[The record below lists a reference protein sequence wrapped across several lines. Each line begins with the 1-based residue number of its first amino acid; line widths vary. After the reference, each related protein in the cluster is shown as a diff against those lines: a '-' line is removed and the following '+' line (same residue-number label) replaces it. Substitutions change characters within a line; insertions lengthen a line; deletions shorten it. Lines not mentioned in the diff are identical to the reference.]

1 MNDQPQTHTQ
11 PLAEIDPQ
19 MLAEI
24 NRKLDE
30 VGRVTEDLSRQL
42 ESLHDLREDLV
53 PIAHEGLMIAY
64 RKLNALE
71 QDGVIDFLRESSA
84 VFQTIA
90 SSFSRED
97 VKALGDN
104 VVHILETVRNLTQPE
119 VLDLADK
126 ASKALREVPAE
137 PMGRIGLLRSLRDPE
152 VRRGLTMFLG
162 VLRELGSEGNES
174 EHAGPTRAA
183 QRAAQSEAQDNDSE
197 ETN

>member
-1 MNDQPQTHTQ
+1 VELMMSDRVLTTTQ
-11 PLAEIDPQ
+11 PPAEFDPQ
-19 MLAEI
+19 LLAEI

-30 VGRVTEDLSRQL
+30 VSRVTEDLSRQL

-64 RKLNALE
+64 RKLSALE
-71 QDGVIDFLRESSA
+71 QEGVIDFLRESSA

-90 SSFSRED
+90 TSFSRQD

-126 ASKALREVPAE
+126 TSRALREAPSA
-137 PMGRIGLLRSLRDPE
+137 PLGRIGLMRSLRDPE

-162 VLRELGSEGNES
+162 VLRELGSEAGNDI
-174 EHAGPTRAA
+174 
-183 QRAAQSEAQDNDSE
+183 Q
-197 ETN
+197 ETE

>member
-1 MNDQPQTHTQ
+1 MMNEQPQNHEQ
-11 PLAEIDPQ
+11 QLATIDP
-19 MLAEI
+19 LVLDEI
-24 NRKLDE
+24 SRKLDE

-90 SSFSRED
+90 TSFSRQD

-119 VLDLADK
+119 VLELADK
-126 ASKALREVPAE
+126 TSKALREVPAE
-137 PMGRIGLLRSLRDPE
+137 PMGRIGMLRSLRDPE
-152 VRRGLTMFLG
+152 VRRGMTMFLG
-162 VLRELGSEGNES
+162 VLRELGSEEG
-174 EHAGPTRAA
+174 AG
-183 QRAAQSEAQDNDSE
+183 SDNDLQ

>member
-1 MNDQPQTHTQ
+1 VELTMNDQVQTHKQ
-11 PLAEIDPQ
+11 PLVEIEPQ
-19 MLAEI
+19 ILAEI

-30 VGRVTEDLSRQL
+30 VARVTEDLSRQL

-71 QDGVIDFLRESSA
+71 QEGVIDFLRESSA
-84 VFQTIA
+84 VFRTIA
-90 SSFSRED
+90 TTFSRQD

-119 VLDLADK
+119 VLELADK
-126 ASKALREVPAE
+126 TSKALRDVPAE
-137 PMGRIGLLRSLRDPE
+137 PLGRIGLMRSLRDPE

-162 VLRELGSEGNES
+162 VLRELGSEPGNE
-174 EHAGPTRAA
+174 AGNDGGDVP
-183 QRAAQSEAQDNDSE
+183 DNDQQ
-197 ETN
+197 ETV

>member
-1 MNDQPQTHTQ
+1 MNDQVQTHKQ
-11 PLAEIDPQ
+11 PLVEIEPQ
-19 MLAEI
+19 ILAEI

-30 VGRVTEDLSRQL
+30 VARVTEDLSRQL

-71 QDGVIDFLRESSA
+71 QEGVIDFLRESSA
-84 VFQTIA
+84 VFRTIA
-90 SSFSRED
+90 TTFSRQD

-119 VLDLADK
+119 VLELADK
-126 ASKALREVPAE
+126 TSKALRDVPAE
-137 PMGRIGLLRSLRDPE
+137 PLGRIGLMRSLRDPE

-162 VLRELGSEGNES
+162 VLRELGSEPGNEPGN
-174 EHAGPTRAA
+174 EAGNDGGDVP
-183 QRAAQSEAQDNDSE
+183 DNDQQ
-197 ETN
+197 ETV

>member
-1 MNDQPQTHTQ
+1 MNNQVQSHTQ
-11 PLAEIDPQ
+11 PAAELDPQ
-19 MLAEI
+19 MLVEI

-30 VGRVTEDLSRQL
+30 VARVTEDLSRQL

-71 QDGVIDFLRESSA
+71 QEGVIDFLRESSA
-84 VFQTIA
+84 VLRTIA
-90 SSFSRED
+90 TTFSRQD

-119 VLDLADK
+119 VLELADK
-126 ASKALREVPAE
+126 TSKALRDVPAE
-137 PMGRIGLLRSLRDPE
+137 PLGRIGLVRSLRDPE

-162 VLRELGSEGNES
+162 VLRELGSEADDE
-174 EHAGPTRAA
+174 AGSDDGDVP
-183 QRAAQSEAQDNDSE
+183 DNDQQ
-197 ETN
+197 ETV

>member
-1 MNDQPQTHTQ
+1 MNDQALTQ
-11 PLAEIDPQ
+11 PQPETRIDPQ
-19 MLAEI
+19 MLEDI
-24 NRKLDE
+24 HRKLDD
-30 VGRVTEDLSRQL
+30 VARVTEDLSRQL

-64 RKLNALE
+64 RKLHALE
-71 QDGVIDFLRESSA
+71 QEGVIDFLRESSS

-90 SSFSRED
+90 TSFSRQD

-126 ASKALREVPAE
+126 TSKALSEVPAE
-137 PMGRIGLLRSLRDPE
+137 PLGRIGLMRSLRDPE

-162 VLRELGSEGNES
+162 VLRELGSG
-174 EHAGPTRAA
+174 A
-183 QRAAQSEAQDNDSE
+183 DSE
-197 ETN
+197 STQVSGNDRQETV

>member
-1 MNDQPQTHTQ
+1 MTDQAQTHSQ
-11 PLAEIDPQ
+11 PHAEIDPQ
-19 MLAEI
+19 LLDEI

-30 VGRVTEDLSRQL
+30 IGRVTEDLSRQL

-71 QDGVIDFLRESSA
+71 QEGVIDFLSESSA

-90 SSFSRED
+90 TSFSRQD

-126 ASKALREVPAE
+126 TSKALREVPAE

-152 VRRGLTMFLG
+152 VRRGLTIFLG
-162 VLRELGSEGNES
+162 VLRELGGEEG
-174 EHAGPTRAA
+174 
-183 QRAAQSEAQDNDSE
+183 DNAEGDVPDSDQQ

>member
-1 MNDQPQTHTQ
+1 MNDQPQTHAQ

-126 ASKALREVPAE
+126 TSKALREVPAE
-137 PMGRIGLLRSLRDPE
+137 PMGRIRLLRSLRDPE

-162 VLRELGSEGNES
+162 VLRELGSGGDES
-174 EHAGPTRAA
+174 EHAGPMRAA
-183 QRAAQSEAQDNDSE
+183 RSEAQDNDSE

>member
-1 MNDQPQTHTQ
+1 VELTMNDQPQTHAQ
-11 PLAEIDPQ
+11 PLVELDPQ

-71 QDGVIDFLRESSA
+71 QEGVIDFLRESSA

-90 SSFSRED
+90 RSFSRED

-119 VLDLADK
+119 VLELADK
-126 ASKALREVPAE
+126 TSKALREVPAE

-162 VLRELGSEGNES
+162 VLRELGSEGDTS
-174 EHAGPTRAA
+174 
-183 QRAAQSEAQDNDSE
+183 Q